1 MRAIVNSE
9 FGPVENVEYFLRTML
24 PKFILLLLKRG
35 YVCTRSHP
43 HGCPCR
49 LAFRF
54 HVICSPR
61 GNPPAPLMRFAA
73 IYFRSQISLD

>member
-35 YVCTRSHP
+35 YVHDPTRTAD
-43 HGCPCR
+43 
-49 LAFRF
+49 LAGWRSD
-54 HVICSPR
+54 HVICKPR